1 MDSQIP
7 LSWRCG
13 VTSPGL
19 HAGTD
24 QNDFRCTPCYRARP
38 WANADGMFLD
48 TREKVE
54 IPLKSSAASA
64 SYEE

>member
-1 MDSQIP
+1 MDSQIS
-7 LSWRCG
+7 LELAMWRHQSW
-13 VTSPGL
+13 TSRGDGP
-19 HAGTD
+19 
-24 QNDFRCTPCYRARP
+24 NDSRCTPCYRARP

-54 IPLKSSAASA
+54 IPPKSSAASA